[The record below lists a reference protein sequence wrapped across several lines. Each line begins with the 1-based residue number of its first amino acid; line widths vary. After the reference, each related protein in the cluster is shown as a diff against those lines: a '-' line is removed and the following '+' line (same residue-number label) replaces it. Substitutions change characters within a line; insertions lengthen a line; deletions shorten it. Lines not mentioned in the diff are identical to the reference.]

1 MKTYV
6 SKRTKFTKNSILIST
21 LYAETFKK
29 KIFHFN
35 FCILLSNNASKR
47 KNTKNNFF
55 TSCLILIA

>member
-29 KIFHFN
+29 N
-35 FCILLSNNASKR
+35 FSLQLLHTFVK
-47 KNTKNNFF
+47 
-55 TSCLILIA
+55 